1 MENKRNSVES
11 YIKVFDETIEH
22 LAFTRRM
29 AECEGHDMVYL
40 DEKINELCT
49 KWHNKYAEMSQT
61 QLAIHGMTE
70 IIKAGYGDDL
80 LEDLFGTGK
89 E

>member
-1 MENKRNSVES
+1 MENKGNSIES
-11 YIKVFDETIEH
+11 YIEVFDDTIEH

-29 AECEGHDMVYL
+29 AECEGFDMVYL

-49 KWHNKYAEMSQT
+49 KWHDKYAKMSQA
-61 QLAIHGMTE
+61 QLAIHGMTD
-70 IIKAGYGDDL
+70 IIKAGHGDDL
-80 LEDLFGTGK
+80 LEDLFGMGK